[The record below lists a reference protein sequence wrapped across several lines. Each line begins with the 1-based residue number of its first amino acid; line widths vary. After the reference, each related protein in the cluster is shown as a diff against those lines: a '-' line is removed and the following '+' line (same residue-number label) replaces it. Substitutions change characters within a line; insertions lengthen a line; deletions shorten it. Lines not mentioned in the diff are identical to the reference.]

1 MFKIYKSAADLP
13 DIWDEIA
20 RENIFLRKEIL
31 IKLEKVNPCN
41 QLYHLN
47 SQEKVALVSYKL
59 KLNLFTFTKYL
70 SLTIPTNIV
79 GLPMSVSKSG
89 YAIHDQNSRNSLSE
103 YISSLKGFYLVLN
116 ANDGLKLAKGNTLPT
131 CKLDIRWESF
141 DQYLSSMRSHYRYRL
156 KKAANRF
163 HDIKVEELE
172 DNSLFDEDMYELYLN
187 VYRRSDEKLEKLDI
201 SFFKTFPAKIIKFS
215 FEGKVVA
222 FVQLVENGKELFFL
236 LGGFQHS
243 LNQKYDLYINMLLQI
258 IDYGLKRD
266 FKQIDF
272 GQTTEKTKL
281 KLGALQESKYLYVH
295 HSNPLINALLAK
307 LVGKFSYRRYEV
319 YHKVFKEFE
328 VDKH

>member
-1 MFKIYKSAADLP
+1 MFKVYKNAADLP
-13 DIWDEIA
+13 DIWDEITG
-20 RENIFLRKEIL
+20 ENIFLRKEIL
-31 IKLEKVNPCN
+31 IKLQETNPCN

-47 SQEKVALVSYKL
+47 YQEKIALVSYKL
-59 KLNLFTFTKYL
+59 KLNLLTFTKHL
-70 SLTIPTNIV
+70 SLKIPTNIV

-89 YAIHDQNSRNSLSE
+89 YAIHDQNSRDSLSK

-131 CKLDIRWESF
+131 CKLDIHWKSY

-156 KKAANRF
+156 NKAANKFR
-163 HDIKVEELE
+163 DIKVEELE
-172 DNSLFDEDMYELYLN
+172 DNSFFDEEMYELYLN
-187 VYRRSDEKLEKLDI
+187 VYQRSNEKLEKLDI
-201 SFFKTFPAKIIKFS
+201 SFFKTFPAIIIKFS
-215 FEGKVVA
+215 LEGKVVA

-236 LGGFQHS
+236 FGGFQHS

-281 KLGALQESKYLYVH
+281 KLGALQEPKYLYVH
-295 HSNPLINALLAK
+295 HSNPIINALLGK
-307 LVGKFSYRRYEV
+307 LVGKFSYRRYEAF
-319 YHKVFKEFE
+319 HKVFREFE
-328 VDKH
+328 VDRD